1 MHPDPLTLDEE
12 SRAQLSSLDDDTR
25 AQLGERWRRRAQ
37 AELEA
42 GIFFAQLAPRVMSE
56 VREPEVV
63 KLFAN
68 AIGEEVRHAELCLA
82 LGELY
87 LGRALDWPTPRTW
100 DEPAIDGVDERTE
113 TALLVISMCCINEAL
128 ASAYLRACHRAA
140 TVPLVRRVL
149 AALLEDEIHHAQ
161 AGWAFL
167 APRARSLPLE
177 KYLPHL
183 VEFNRKMWLDRVRD
197 ELAHPAHGYVS
208 PDEIAREIELCID
221 GVVLAGFRHIGR

>member
-12 SRAQLSSLDDDTR
+12 SRAQLEALDDQTR
-25 AQLGERWRRRAQ
+25 ALLGERWQRRAQ

-68 AIGEEVRHAELCLA
+68 AVGEEVRHSELCLA
-82 LGELY
+82 LGARY
-87 LGRALDWPTPRTW
+87 LGRALDWPVPRTW
-100 DEPAIDGVDERTE
+100 DEPTIEGVDERTE

-128 ASAYLRACHRAA
+128 ASAYLRACHHAA

-167 APRARSLPLE
+167 APRVRALPLA

-183 VEFNRKMWLDRVRD
+183 VDFNRSLWLDRVRD
-197 ELAHPAHGYVS
+197 EIAQPAHGYLS
-208 PDEIAREIELCID
+208 PEAIAREIQLCID
-221 GVVLAGFRHIGR
+221 EVVLAGFRHLGR